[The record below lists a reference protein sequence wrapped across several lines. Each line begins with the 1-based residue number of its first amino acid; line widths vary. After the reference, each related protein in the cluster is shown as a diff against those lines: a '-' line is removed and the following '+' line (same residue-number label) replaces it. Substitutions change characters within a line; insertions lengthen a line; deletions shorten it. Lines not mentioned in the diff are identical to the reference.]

1 MNECMN
7 ERMGKTM
14 MIHDITD
21 FPSIWMI
28 TKIVPYMYMSFP
40 LYAPWNLGISQ
51 PCLTPLRQLVPC
63 AFPGAGQ
70 GGERHRTLQD
80 GGTTPL
86 ADLLGIAE
94 LVIYIVPGF
103 CGYLW

>member
-21 FPSIWMI
+21 FPMI

-51 PCLTPLRQLVPC
+51 PCLTPLRQSVPC
-63 AFPGAGQ
+63 AFPG
-70 GGERHRTLQD
+70 GGERRRTLQD

-94 LVIYIVPGF
+94 LVIFNDLYNHGF